1 LKDLIN
7 KHLKV
12 VKKAQDDND
21 NATLERY
28 KGYTLRA
35 YLLLLVATTIFSN
48 KAKNYVDLT
57 YLKYFQDLDRVD
69 SYAWGTVALSFL
81 YRVLSNAIVPSC
93 KYVAGYLTLLQV
105 TFILRV
111 MLNSAFGALV
121 KHTKN
126 RNKT

>member
-35 YLLLLVATTIFSN
+35 YLLLLVATTIFIFSN

-69 SYAWGTVALSFL
+69 NYAWGTAALSFL
-81 YRVLSNAIVPSC
+81 YGCCQMPLSPLANTWLA
-93 KYVAGYLTLLQV
+93 T
-105 TFILRV
+105 
-111 MLNSAFGALV
+111 
-121 KHTKN
+121 
-126 RNKT
+126 